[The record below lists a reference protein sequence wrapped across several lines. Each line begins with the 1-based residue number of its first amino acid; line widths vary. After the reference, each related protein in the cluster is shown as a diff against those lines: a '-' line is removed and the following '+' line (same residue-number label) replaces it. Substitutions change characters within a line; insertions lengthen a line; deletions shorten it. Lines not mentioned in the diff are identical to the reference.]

1 MSTNKEITNQPFM
14 KFYWCFTLFN
24 SQGLLAANEEFA
36 AEVERLYKVEEN
48 WEEKSSILK
57 EDSQH
62 LMEKLSG
69 ELNILREQLETQRKE
84 RRLDEERL
92 SEELKQKNDEN
103 RQLKLELEEEENKN
117 FRQQNVST
125 LKGTLWN
132 LENTK
137 AWFYGTFWFISNIS
151 STYWN

>member
-1 MSTNKEITNQPFM
+1 M
-14 KFYWCFTLFN
+14 
-24 SQGLLAANEEFA
+24 
-36 AEVERLYKVEEN
+36 ERLYKVEEN
-48 WEEKSSILK
+48 WAEKSSKLK

-69 ELNILREQLETQRKE
+69 ELNILREKLEIQRKE
-84 RRLDEERL
+84 RRLDEERW

-125 LKGTLWN
+125 LEGTL
-132 LENTK
+132 T
-137 AWFYGTFWFISNIS
+137 
-151 STYWN
+151 